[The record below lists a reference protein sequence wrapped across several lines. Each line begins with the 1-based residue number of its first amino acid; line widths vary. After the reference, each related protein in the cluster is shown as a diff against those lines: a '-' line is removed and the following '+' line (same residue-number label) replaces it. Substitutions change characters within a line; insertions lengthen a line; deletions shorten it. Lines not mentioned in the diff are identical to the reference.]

1 MSAEPAVKVIR
12 LPVVG
17 SGSHSP
23 EPRHL
28 ADPSGRSRDLSD
40 APPHI
45 PADPHDRP
53 GAAEGPLADRFARSV
68 RYLRLSVTDRC
79 NYGCLYCRPEEG
91 FSFRPRAELLT
102 FEEMV
107 RIVGVFAGL
116 GVRRVR
122 LTGGE
127 PTVRAGIVDLVG
139 HLAAVPGIAEVVMT
153 SNGHLLPGL
162 AAPLAAAGL
171 SAVNVSIDTV
181 DPGRFAEVTRGGDL
195 ERVVAG
201 IDAAIAAG
209 LEVKLN
215 AVALRG
221 VTDGDIAALCAFAWE
236 RGVVVRFI
244 EHMPMSDGL
253 LYDAGREVSA
263 AAIRAA
269 VEAGFG
275 PLAPSTPQD
284 PARGT
289 GPARYWHLA
298 AEPRREVGIIS
309 AMTEHFCD
317 SCNRLRLTATGDLHA
332 CLGHDDALSLRDVLR
347 AGGSDDDVRAVI
359 WASVNGKRVGHEFS
373 RTGEGGPRKH
383 MIAIGG

>member
-1 MSAEPAVKVIR
+1 MSAIKPTVKVIR

-23 EPRHL
+23 EPVHL
-28 ADPSGRSRDLSD
+28 ADPSGRAGDLSRG
-40 APPHI
+40 APHALGSSEA
-45 PADPHDRP
+45 PA
-53 GAAEGPLADRFARSV
+53 GEPLADRFARRV
-68 RYLRLSVTDRC
+68 RYLRMSITDRC

-91 FSFRPRAELLT
+91 FSFRPRAELLS

-107 RIVGVFAGL
+107 RIATVFAGM
-116 GVRRVR
+116 GVRRIR

-139 HLAAVPGIAEVVMT
+139 RLAAVPGIAEVVMT
-153 SNGHLLPGL
+153 SNGHLLPTL

-171 SAVNVSIDTV
+171 RAVNVSIDTI
-181 DPGRFAEVTRGGDL
+181 DPARFAEVTRGGDL
-195 ERVVAG
+195 ARVTAG

-221 VTDGDIAALCAFAWE
+221 LTDGDIAGLCGFAWD
-236 RGVVVRFI
+236 RGVVTRFI

-269 VEAGFG
+269 VEAAYG
-275 PLAPSTPQD
+275 PLEPATPQD

-289 GPARYWHLA
+289 GPARYWRLVA
-298 AEPRREVGIIS
+298 APAREVGIIS

-317 SCNRLRLTATGDLHA
+317 TCNRLRLTATGDLHA

-347 AGGSDDDVRAVI
+347 SGGSDDVLRAAI
-359 WASVNGKRVGHEFS
+359 WAAVNGKRVGHEFS